1 MFVLIAK
8 FDEHINMKLLKLQF
22 GGLLSNNDE
31 EGTFTCILEEKNDDK
46 RKLFLQL
53 TKTEAEEILFYL
65 RQNKTEEE
73 AMPSEILK
81 FVQSGYNI
89 KNARIATNEDQHVG
103 IVNIKRGFEKLE
115 VLLSV
120 CSVIILMKNYN
131 VDTSIDLKS
140 LNIIQKH
147 NNSGIKDKT
156 EKKSFEDNVFI
167 LLDEYIY
174 DENYSNLRLLAPFVK
189 KLMNKK

>member
-1 MFVLIAK
+1 
-8 FDEHINMKLLKLQF
+8 MKLLKLQF

-53 TKTEAEEILFYL
+53 TKTEAEEILLYL

-103 IVNIKRGFEKLE
+103 IINIKRGFEKLE

-120 CSVIILMKNYN
+120 CSVIILMKNFN

-140 LNIIQKH
+140 FNI
-147 NNSGIKDKT
+147 NGENSLLIKQFN
-156 EKKSFEDNVFI
+156 ESIAFSKSLYPSI
-167 LLDEYIY
+167 LFTQV
-174 DENYSNLRLLAPFVK
+174 YSSINRLGLTPNDS
-189 KLMNKK
+189 L

>member
-1 MFVLIAK
+1 
-8 FDEHINMKLLKLQF
+8 MKLLKLQF

-31 EGTFTCILEEKNDDK
+31 EGTFTCILEERNDDK

-53 TKTEAEEILFYL
+53 TKTEAEEILLYL

-89 KNARIATNEDQHVG
+89 KNARIATNEDRHVG

-120 CSVIILMKNYN
+120 CSVIILMKNFN
-131 VDTSIDLKS
+131 IDTSIDLKS
-140 LNIIQKH
+140 FNIIQKH
-147 NNSGIKDKT
+147 NNSEIKDKK

-167 LLDEYIY
+167 LIDEYIY
-174 DENYSNLRLLAPFVK
+174 DENYSSLRLLAPFVK
-189 KLMNKK
+189 KLMNKKQIKKQK

>member
-1 MFVLIAK
+1 
-8 FDEHINMKLLKLQF
+8 MKILKLQF

-53 TKTEAEEILFYL
+53 TKTEAEEILLYL
-65 RQNKTEEE
+65 RENKTEEE
-73 AMPSEILK
+73 SMPGEILK

-89 KNARIATNEDQHVG
+89 ESARIAINEDRHVG
-103 IVNIKRGFEKLE
+103 VVNIKRGFEKLE
-115 VLLSV
+115 VLLSI

-140 LNIIQKH
+140 LNIIQKY
-147 NNSGIKDKT
+147 NSEIK
-156 EKKSFEDNVFI
+156 EKKEEKSFEDNVFI
-167 LLDEYIY
+167 LIDEYIY
-174 DENYSNLRLLAPFVK
+174 DENYSSLRLLAPFVK
-189 KLMNKK
+189 KLMNKKQIKNQK

>member
-1 MFVLIAK
+1 
-8 FDEHINMKLLKLQF
+8 MKLLKLQF

-53 TKTEAEEILFYL
+53 TKTEAEEILLYL
-65 RQNKTEEE
+65 RQNKNEEE
-73 AMPSEILK
+73 AMPGEILK

-89 KNARIATNEDQHVG
+89 KNARIATNEDRHVG

-131 VDTSIDLKS
+131 IDTSIDLKS
-140 LNIIQKH
+140 FNIIQKH
-147 NNSGIKDKT
+147 NNSEIKDKK
-156 EKKSFEDNVFI
+156 EKNIFI
-167 LLDEYIY
+167 MKIILVCVY
-174 DENYSNLRLLAPFVK
+174 
-189 KLMNKK
+189 